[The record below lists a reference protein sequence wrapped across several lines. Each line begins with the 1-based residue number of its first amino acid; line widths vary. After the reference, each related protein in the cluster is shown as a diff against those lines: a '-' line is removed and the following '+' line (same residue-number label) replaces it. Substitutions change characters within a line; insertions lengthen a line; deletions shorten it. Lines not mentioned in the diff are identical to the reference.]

1 MERSWM
7 AMGDGVVVDA
17 DLRLPCPLR
26 APLEDWVDSWW
37 DAAGRPAIRVRMEGN
52 ATRQGK
58 PDPVQDDPPVLLYPG
73 VSPAR
78 LASWTSPVHLSD
90 WPLDFTHPLA
100 SVRDPLGRVAVLCV
114 NPLVLVA
121 DEERL
126 ERSAP
131 SGWEDLLDSSFAGT
145 LAMRGTGT
153 SVCETTLLAWESRF
167 GMGAMDG
174 FRRAVS
180 AADHPGRMVSAM
192 RERREGTPS
201 ICVLPLFFARILS
214 QKPGMRLVWPR
225 EGAIASPVCLRVEEF
240 ATPAAKALA
249 NHLFGESFAEVT
261 DGLGMP
267 SCRPGSRGVQEGNT
281 FLWVGWE
288 RLRDPDL
295 PRRERELQEKF
306 GAAGIP
312 KL

>member
-1 MERSWM
+1 MEEW
-7 AMGDGVVVDA
+7 VA
-17 DLRLPCPLR
+17 D
-26 APLEDWVDSWW
+26 WW
-37 DAAGRPAIRVRMEGN
+37 EGAGRPEIAVRLEGN

-58 PDPVQDDPPVLLYPG
+58 ADPVADDPPVLLYPG

-78 LASWTSPVHLSD
+78 LASWTSSDGSPD
-90 WPLDFTHPLA
+90 WPPDATHPLA
-100 SVRDPLGRVAVLCV
+100 AVRDPLGRVAVLCV
-114 NPLVLVA
+114 NPLVLVV

-126 ERSAP
+126 GRPAP
-131 SGWEDLLDSSFAGT
+131 AGWEDLLDASFAGR

-167 GMGAMDG
+167 GSGAMDG

-192 RERREGTPS
+192 RERREGTPCV
-201 ICVLPLFFARILS
+201 CVLPLFFARILS
-214 QKPGMRLVWPR
+214 RSPGMRLVWPR
-225 EGAIASPVCLRVEEF
+225 EGAIASPVCLRVEAS
-240 ATPAAKALA
+240 ATSAAKALA
-249 NHLFGESFAEVT
+249 GHLFGESFAQVA

-267 SCRPGSRGVQEGNT
+267 SCRPGSRGVAEGST
-281 FLWVGWE
+281 FLWMGWD

-295 PRRERELQEKF
+295 PRQERELQERF
-306 GAAGIP
+306 GAIP